1 MVFIYIANIW
11 MAVTEGLLVE
21 SHVLDLASDIIPWH
35 TPGNK
40 LSTTLQSDDLPDE
53 LVRSS

>member
-1 MVFIYIANIW
+1 